1 MTLNNLV
8 NDTKIKIVN
17 EDTNKYMFNCEE
29 IDKFDIIDLDP
40 YGSMVPFLYSTLKA
54 IKKRGLLCVTCTD
67 TRVLCGSDTHKCFYL
82 YRSCRGGSDTIKE
95 LGIRVVLHTINN
107 VANMLDKNIKVL
119 LSI

>member
-67 TRVLCGSDTHKCFYL
+67 TRVLCGP
-82 YRSCRGGSDTIKE
+82 
-95 LGIRVVLHTINN
+95 
-107 VANMLDKNIKVL
+107 
-119 LSI
+119 